1 MQEDRQ
7 RATVQRQPGHD
18 LRENGRG
25 EGDLVAPVRMR
36 PHRAV
41 VPAPEVH
48 VEARLDS
55 LPQDSGRSLAV
66 GVIVNVGMVA
76 ADRAA
81 ILHRQRRT
89 SKKLRSTAA
98 QARSEEHTSELQSL
112 MRISYAVFCLTKNK
126 QQNYQPKKL
135 DTSQH

>member
-1 MQEDRQ
+1 
-7 RATVQRQPGHD
+7 
-18 LRENGRG
+18 
-25 EGDLVAPVRMR
+25 MR

-98 QARSEEHTSELQSL
+98 QACSCTPPTTSGRWWQVGCWKIER
-112 MRISYAVFCLTKNK
+112 MRVWEGKSV
-126 QQNYQPKKL
+126 
-135 DTSQH
+135 